1 MTALSPSRALE
12 MLAAQ
17 HADLREKIDRCDE
30 LADQVDAGTASASDL
45 LGEVARL
52 RAAFEDHNQL
62 EEKLLEPLMLDV
74 DWSGA
79 VRVSRMVEDHV
90 EEHRAM
96 GHGLTTTLA
105 AAPTGEL
112 RAVLASLRDHLA
124 SEERGFLS
132 RKVLRDDLSGPRD

>member
-1 MTALSPSRALE
+1 MTALTPSQALE
-12 MLAAQ
+12 ALTAQ
-17 HADLREKIDRCDE
+17 HADLREKIDRCEE
-30 LADQVDAGTASASDL
+30 LADQVDAGTAPASDL

-52 RAAFEDHNQL
+52 RAAFDDHNQF
-62 EEKLLEPLMLDV
+62 EEKVLEPLMLDV

-90 EEHRAM
+90 EEHRSM
-96 GHGLTTTLA
+96 GHGLTAT
-105 AAPTGEL
+105 PTGEL

-132 RKVLRDDLSGPRD
+132 RRVLRDDLVGPRG